1 MAVSANCFKNHTNS
15 LYSVVFVFFFQEKK
29 FCLMSSLKFTLSDV
43 TLFLPDSLSWL
54 KLQNQIQV

>member
-1 MAVSANCFKNHTNS
+1 
-15 LYSVVFVFFFQEKK
+15 
-29 FCLMSSLKFTLSDV
+29 MSSLKFTLSDV

>member
-15 LYSVVFVFFFQEKK
+15 LYSVFFFFPQEKK